1 MVVPNKRKEALTEDG
16 GELAKDEREEETDDI
31 DVALAHCVGAG
42 QVGEHLKRQRSD
54 YYVQ

>member
-1 MVVPNKRKEALTEDG
+1 MVVLHKSKEALTEDG
-16 GELAKDEREEETDDI
+16 GELAKDEREEEADDV

-42 QVGEHLKRQRSD
+42 QVGEHLGRQRSD

>member
-1 MVVPNKRKEALTEDG
+1 MVILGNRKEALTEDG
-16 GELAKDEREEETDDI
+16 GELAKDEREEETDDV